1 MMAPDAGNLF
11 WAGFPG
17 RSVPAILAA
26 RLERGTL
33 GGVILFS
40 RNFDSQEELAA
51 LTAELHARWQGAGR
65 LLLGVDQEGG
75 RVARLRT
82 VRWPAAGALGARD
95 DVALTLAF
103 ADALSR
109 ELSCLGFNTDFAPVL
124 DVFTNPENTVI
135 GDRAYGR
142 EPEVVIRH
150 AGAVL
155 DAFAARGILSCGK
168 HFPGHGD
175 TLVDSH
181 ERLAVCDLSA
191 GELEA
196 VHERPFRALAGR
208 LDLLMTAHVLAPA
221 LDPALPATLSPA
233 WVSRARGLP
242 FPGVLVSDDLEMGAM
257 KPYREGTTLAGQA
270 TLADGLAV
278 GIFRAGLDMGMIC
291 ASPDFLED
299 SVGRVNAA
307 GRADPALAA
316 GLAKSAARVD
326 RLRRRALAPVPI
338 EDREAW
344 IDGTNRLLARLAGQE

>member
-17 RSVPAILAA
+17 RSVPDLLAA

-40 RNFDSQEELAA
+40 RNFDSPEELAA
-51 LTAELHARWQGAGR
+51 LTAELHARWRGEGR

-82 VRWPAAGALGARD
+82 VRWPSAGALGGRD
-95 DVALTLAF
+95 DVVLTRAF
-103 ADALSR
+103 ADAMAR
-109 ELSCLGFNTDFAPVL
+109 ELSCFGFNTDFAPVL

-135 GDRAYGR
+135 GDRAFGR

-181 ERLAVCDLSA
+181 VRLAVCDLSA

-221 LDPALPATLSPA
+221 LDPALPATLSTA
-233 WVSRARGLP
+233 WVSRARDLP
-242 FPGVLVSDDLEMGAM
+242 FSGVLVSDDLEMGAM
-257 KPYREGTTLAGQA
+257 KPYREGA

-307 GRADPALAA
+307 AVADPALAA

-338 EDREAW
+338 DDHEAW
-344 IDGTNRLLARLAGQE
+344 IAGTDRLLARLAGQE